1 MGKAS
6 AAVAALLLLVVLA
19 ACGSGSDTGENEA
32 SAGTTDVASTTAPT
46 TADPNTIANTFEIGA
61 GRELYLECEGTGT
74 PTVLLEAGD
83 ESGIEDW
90 QRVMPELADA
100 TRTCAYNRAGI
111 GRSVDAT
118 GCRQLDDIL
127 NDLESLLQVADIAP
141 PYVLVGA
148 SGGGYLMAGLAARRP
163 ADVAGLVLVDTPKA
177 ITIVSPDVA
186 EEIRCDAPRNVEHRD
201 YAAVEHA
208 VWDNRGPLGAFP
220 MTIMSYDW
228 GENAPPGDEA
238 TNVEDQLG
246 WLVLSPNSKQVVV
259 TSGHDVPNNEPDLV
273 VSEILAVL
281 DAARSS

>member
-1 MGKAS
+1 VGKAS
-6 AAVAALLLLVVLA
+6 AAVAALLLFLA
-19 ACGSGSDTGENEA
+19 ACGSGSDTGESET
-32 SAGTTDVASTTAPT
+32 SAGATDAVSTTTPT

-61 GRELYLECEGTGT
+61 GRELYVECRGMGT

-90 QRVMPELADA
+90 HQVMPELSNT
-100 TRTCAYNRAGI
+100 TRTCAYDRAGT
-111 GRSVDAT
+111 GHSVDAT

-127 NDLESLLQVADIAP
+127 NDLEALLQVADIAP

-148 SGGGYLMAGLAARRP
+148 SGGGFLMAGLAARRP
-163 ADVAGLVLVDTPKA
+163 ADVAGLVLVETPKA
-177 ITIVSPDVA
+177 ITTVPPDVA
-186 EEIRCDAPRNVEHRD
+186 EVIRCDAPRNVEHRD
-201 YAAVEHA
+201 YVAVEHA
-208 VWDNRGPLGAFP
+208 VWDNRGPLGTFP
-220 MTIMSYDW
+220 MTIMSNDW
-228 GENAPPGDEA
+228 GRYAPSEDDE

-273 VSEILAVL
+273 ISEILAVL